1 VSLPVLAEVVRS
13 GFVESEHRGSVV
25 VLDTDGSVAVSLG
38 TPGEVILPRS
48 ANKPLQAS
56 GMHALGLGL
65 SGTLLALSAASHS
78 GEDRHLEGVR
88 SILAAAGLGEADLQC
103 PPDVPYG
110 SQARLAWARS
120 GRGPERVAM
129 NCSGKHA
136 AMLAT
141 AALRGWPTDSYLE
154 PEHPLQRELLV
165 DVEARADERVAWTAV
180 DGCGAPLFGL
190 TLIGLARAV
199 RSLVVAGAGAGD
211 AGRAVADAM
220 RAFPEYVGGTG
231 RDVTELMAGVP
242 GLLVK
247 DGAEAVYVAATAD
260 GHGVALK
267 VADGAARACVP
278 VLVAALRSLGLDA
291 AVLDELAETPV
302 LGGGRHVGVVRVPSA
317 LF

>member
-1 VSLPVLAEVVRS
+1 MSLPVLAEVVRS
-13 GFVESEHRGSVV
+13 GFVESVHRGSLV
-25 VLDTDGSVAVSLG
+25 VLDTDGSVATRLG
-38 TPGEVILPRS
+38 TPDEVILPRS

-56 GMHALGLGL
+56 GMRGLGL
-65 SGTLLALSAASHS
+65 ELSGELLALSAASHS
-78 GEDRHLEGVR
+78 GEDRHIEGAR
-88 SILAAAGLGEADLQC
+88 SILAAAGLQEEDLQC
-103 PPDVPYG
+103 PADVPYG

-141 AALRGWPTDSYLE
+141 AVVCGWPTDTYLE
-154 PEHPLQRELLV
+154 PDHPLQRGLLR
-165 DVEARADERVAWTAV
+165 DVEARAGERVAWTAV

-190 TLIGLARAV
+190 TLTGLARAV
-199 RSLVVAGAGAGD
+199 RSLVVAEPTD
-211 AGRAVADAM
+211 VGREVADAM

-231 RDVTELMAGVP
+231 RDVTVLMAGVP

-247 DGAEAVYVAATAD
+247 DGAEAVYVAATAE
-260 GHGVALK
+260 GHCVALK
-267 VADGAARACVP
+267 IADGAARACVP
-278 VLVAALRSLGLDA
+278 VLVGALRGIGLEA

-302 LGGGRHVGVVRVPSA
+302 LGGGRHVGVVRVPSG